1 VSSEVA
7 ARHNNNRAASNSVA
21 ISASLNCNA
30 FRYNFAAEKREALD
44 LWASHVARCA
54 GNIIIARPVEYL
66 SDFSEGLGEKV
77 SDFSDTLGELE
88 AA

>member
-1 VSSEVA
+1 M
-7 ARHNNNRAASNSVA
+7 R
-21 ISASLNCNA
+21 
-30 FRYNFAAEKREALD
+30 KALA
-44 LWASHVARCA
+44 LWAEHVTRCA

>member
-1 VSSEVA
+1 LIVPRLSANHHRKSQPAPKDA
-7 ARHNNNRAASNSVA
+7 A
-21 ISASLNCNA
+21 
-30 FRYNFAAEKREALD
+30 FDQRYSFEPEMRKALA
-44 LWASHVARCA
+44 LWAEHVTRCA